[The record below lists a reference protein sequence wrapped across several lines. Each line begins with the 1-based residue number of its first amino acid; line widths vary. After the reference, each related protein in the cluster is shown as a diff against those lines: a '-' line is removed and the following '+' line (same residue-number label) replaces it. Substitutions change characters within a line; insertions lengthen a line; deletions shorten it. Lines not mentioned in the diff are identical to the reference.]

1 MTNGGA
7 AVNEATMNHPAS
19 SRRGDGRLSGRPPQT
34 VPAFPRGDT
43 ARAAGRSRAGFTLIE
58 MMAVVLIIALV
69 CAIAIPQLLP
79 AIAVSQ
85 FEGAARHLAGYGRAA
100 ISRAILIGEPLTVSF
115 DLDKQEYWAVRQV
128 AAEDDFFEEEEEKEG
143 EQAEETAKR
152 QQQAR
157 NQLFGGDEGDGAPS
171 MDLLNPASLE
181 GEPRDPARDP
191 NRRRFEQFVRL
202 QLEARAS
209 RCEKEGILS
218 EIGPLFDKPFS
229 LEREEDQYQEVMEP
243 LLERSQMPEGVRIDS
258 VKIGS
263 TTHSSGTAEVELTSL
278 GLMEAVVIYVEGED
292 GDYYTVV
299 WDPITSNAQIEPG
312 RKEFESNWSAPKRD
326 KAPAKRVTRPKRIR

>member
-1 MTNGGA
+1 
-7 AVNEATMNHPAS
+7 MNHPAI
-19 SRRGDGRLSGRPPQT
+19 SRGRMARARAGRLIRRRPRP
-34 VPAFPRGDT
+34 VPGLPANGTT
-43 ARAAGRSRAGFTLIE
+43 ADSGFTLLE
-58 MMAVVLIIALV
+58 MMTVVLIVALV
-69 CAIAIPQLLP
+69 CAVALPQLMP
-79 AIAVSQ
+79 AIVVSE
-85 FEGAARHLAGYGRAA
+85 FEGASRHLAGFGRAA
-100 ISRAILIGEPLTVSF
+100 ISRAILIGEPLTINF

-128 AAEDDFFEEEEEKEG
+128 LAEDDFFEEDEAKEEEK
-143 EQAEETAKR
+143 AAETAERLKKV
-152 QQQAR
+152 QSK
-157 NQLFGGDEGDGAPS
+157 LFGDSSEDAAPY

-181 GEPRDPARDP
+181 GEVRDPSRDP
-191 NRRRFEQFVRL
+191 NRRKFEQFVRL

-229 LEREEDQYQEVMEP
+229 LESEEDQYQEVMEP
-243 LLERSQMPEGVRIDS
+243 LLERTRMPEGVKIDS

-278 GLMEAVVIYVEGED
+278 GLMEAVVIYVEAED

-312 RKEFESNWSAPKRD
+312 KKEFESNWTAPKRD
-326 KAPAKRVTRPKRIR
+326 KAPARKVTRPKRVR